1 MSAEARQGAEAGPS
15 NAGLA
20 AGVEARFGSPNQA
33 STVAIQTCLQTGP
46 RQSSSCGKS
55 NPHIQRSNADLTS
68 MTVSLACLLL
78 RSACRLKC
86 STAK

>member
-20 AGVEARFGSPNQA
+20 AGVEARFGPPNQA
-33 STVAIQTCLQTGP
+33 STVAIQTCLQTGTC
-46 RQSSSCGKS
+46 RLSCGKN

-68 MTVSLACLLL
+68 MTVSLACPLL
-78 RSACRLKC
+78 RSSCKLQC

>member
-15 NAGLA
+15 NAGPA
-20 AGVEARFGSPNQA
+20 VGVEARFGLPNQA

-46 RQSSSCGKS
+46 CQTSCGKN
-55 NPHIQRSNADLTS
+55 NPHIQHSNAHLTS
-68 MTVSLACLLL
+68 MTVSLACPLL